1 MFTMSGDF
9 KRISGEKSRT
19 VFLMMFQH
27 LEVAHSMLYFS
38 PEVYQTD
45 SARTVALLLTLFRF

>member
-38 PEVYQTD
+38 PEVYHKQI
-45 SARTVALLLTLFRF
+45 LLEQ